1 MRLIKESLMHK
12 AWVICL
18 LLLLP
23 TAAIATFSIVAVDTE
38 TGAVG
43 GAGASCIDNSRI
55 INDLIEGIGAIHTQ
69 AYYLAQ
75 NQTNAHSRML
85 QGLTPDSIIG
95 WLVANDVEGDP
106 GYRQYGVVT
115 LAGPGA
121 SAGYTGNINTPWA
134 GHLTGP
140 GYSIQG
146 NILLDGW
153 IIDSMQAAFL
163 RTTGP
168 LEEKLMAALMAANTP
183 GADTRCWGCNKPA
196 ISAFI
201 KVVHIGDGATPYL
214 WEYVDNTI
222 CLKNP
227 LDSLLVRFNAW
238 KALRYADPELSTV
251 TVDKTILPAGGQ
263 DSIRIT
269 VTPLNNQGQPPS
281 TGAEVAIAH
290 SGEGTLSSV
299 IDNDDGTFMAFM
311 KPAAAKGVDSIRVTV
326 TAGEE
331 ATLLTQQPVLTYY
344 RCGDVDADGKADI
357 RDITFLINFLY
368 KGGPAPNPLERGDLN
383 NDGKRNIQD
392 VTYMI
397 AFLYK
402 GGPPPIC
409 P

>member
-1 MRLIKESLMHK
+1 MRFSNENLLSK
-12 AWVICL
+12 ASIICL

-23 TAAIATFSIVAVDTE
+23 TVALATFSIVAVDTE
-38 TGAVG
+38 TGTVG
-43 GAGASCIDNSRI
+43 GAGASCIANSRI

-69 AYYLAQ
+69 AYYLVQ
-75 NQTNAHSRML
+75 NQNNAHNRML

-95 WLVANDVEGDP
+95 WLAANDVEGDP

-121 SAGYTGNINTPWA
+121 SAGYTGTINSPWA
-134 GHLTGP
+134 GHLTGI

-153 IIDSMQAAFL
+153 ILDSMQAAFL

-168 LEEKLMAALMAANTP
+168 LEDKLMAALMAANTP
-183 GADTRCWGCNKPA
+183 GADTRCWSCNKPA
-196 ISAFI
+196 ISSFI

-214 WEYVDNTI
+214 WEYVDNTL
-222 CLKNP
+222 CSKNP

-238 KALRYADPELSTV
+238 KALRYADPNISTV

-269 VTPLNNQGQPPS
+269 VTPLNNLGQPPVM
-281 TGAEVAIAH
+281 GAAVAIAH
-290 SGEGTLSSV
+290 SGGGTLTPV
-299 IDNDDGTFMAFM
+299 VDNGDGTFLAFM
-311 KPAAAKGVDSIRVTV
+311 KAPATAGNDSIKVTV
-326 TAGEE
+326 TAGGQE
-331 ATLLTQQPVLTYY
+331 TLLTQKPVLSYY
-344 RCGDVDADGKADI
+344 LCGDVDGDGKTSI

-368 KGGPAPNPLERGDLN
+368 KGGPAPDPLARGDIN
-383 NDGKRNIQD
+383 GDGKRNIQD
-392 VTYMI
+392 ITYMI

-402 GGPPPIC
+402 GGPPPVC

>member
-1 MRLIKESLMHK
+1 
-12 AWVICL
+12 
-18 LLLLP
+18 
-23 TAAIATFSIVAVDTE
+23 
-38 TGAVG
+38 
-43 GAGASCIDNSRI
+43 
-55 INDLIEGIGAIHTQ
+55 
-69 AYYLAQ
+69 
-75 NQTNAHSRML
+75 ML

-95 WLVANDVEGDP
+95 WLAANDAEGDP

-121 SAGYTGNINTPWA
+121 SAGYTGMINTPWA
-134 GHLTGP
+134 GHLTGT

-146 NILLDGW
+146 NILIDGW
-153 IIDSMQAAFL
+153 LIDSMQAAFL

-183 GADTRCWGCNKPA
+183 GADTRCWSCNKPA

-214 WEYVDNTI
+214 WEYVDNTT
-222 CLKNP
+222 CFKNP

-238 KALRYADPELSTV
+238 KALRYADPNLSTV

-269 VTPLNNQGQPPS
+269 VTPLNNQGLPPS
-281 TGAEVAIAH
+281 TGAAVAIAH
-290 SGEGTLSSV
+290 SGEGTLSGIV
-299 IDNDDGTFMAFM
+299 DNGDGTFIAFM
-311 KPAAAKGVDSIRVTV
+311 KPAAAKGEDSIRATV
-326 TAGEE
+326 TAGGE
-331 ATLLTQQPVLTYY
+331 ATLLNQQPVLTYY

-368 KGGPAPNPLERGDLN
+368 KGGPAPDPLPRGDLN

-392 VTYMI
+392 ITYMI